1 MLLQLRATAPIQDST
16 QKILITFDAG
26 LLRSIPIP
34 VPTSAPVTW
43 DKIDTQQVQ
52 LSACT
57 TFDCFMEVE
66 EGVNPK
72 LRIRIQTGERCDL
85 TVMINNNNFATV
97 GANADQTFVL
107 TC

>member
-1 MLLQLRATAPIQDST
+1 MLLQLRATAPLRDPA

-26 LLRSIPIP
+26 WLRSIPIP

-43 DKIDTQQVQ
+43 DKIDSQQVQ

-57 TFDCFMEVE
+57 TFDCGMDVE
-66 EGVNPK
+66 EGVDPT
-72 LRIRIQTGERCDL
+72 LRIRIQTGKGCDL
-85 TVMINNNNFATV
+85 TVMINNNVFASV
-97 GANADQTFVL
+97 GENADQTFIK